1 MCTAGLHKTHFS
13 GKLAKEQLSSTVGTE
28 MKFAKQLK
36 ELKGHSI
43 S

>member
-1 MCTAGLHKTHFS
+1 MCTAGLHKTQFS
-13 GKLAKEQLSSTVGTE
+13 GKLAKEQLSGTGGTE

-36 ELKGHSI
+36 ELKGHLI